1 MESSA
6 TDGTQCPLLEFR
18 GSGIQL
24 KKKKLN
30 FVIAGARGSTLET
43 CLFVECHQVV
53 VEV

>member
-6 TDGTQCPLLEFR
+6 TDGIQCPLLELRVLEFSSKR
-18 GSGIQL
+18 
-24 KKKKLN
+24 KLN